1 MSLSEIPILFYLLC
15 EYHCEVLKHK
25 VECEDNI
32 SSAKDRL
39 LNAAKTGDVAL
50 IRSLLDGEVVG
61 IKTTKDGST
70 LTPLCISA
78 QRGHLAAVLYLL
90 RKEDDTELAEVS
102 QQALQVAKNDEIRR
116 TILEEPNRR
125 TNERA
130 EEAAKV
136 SASSVPASIP
146 AVFVDKKKCPRCQSG
161 GLCRTCPSSA
171 AKIKFKTITKT
182 KRKIVALNPSI
193 LLNEATTIK
202 PSDSVTDA
210 KMSGVEEE
218 EEEDEEGEEDEAGED
233 DEEEENVDQEG
244 NDPHAW
250 QTITTK
256 PKNDRSIM
264 TENQPRIRA
273 TGKLVPTALSS
284 KGSSSA
290 TSRSASVG
298 KSRTSGSEGSKK
310 DAIDAGKT
318 KEMVDDDYDDDA
330 EEEKLE
336 CRACGYLNP
345 VPFLHPICGVCESP
359 LDVDQPSSPS
369 PGRKV
374 EAREE
379 VPAHSLS
386 SDRAAAAAGRS
397 SGKGKALF
405 RSTHTPHPNGWSEWA
420 FPPTDQKAS
429 ATPAAPPKTW
439 KTLPSPAPQSNPSAP
454 SQTSQS
460 NSLDLPKTWKSLVEP
475 QKEPAVQGERAFPPL
490 APSQTIDGH
499 HPLPVEYFEMCDK
512 LNDLTAQ
519 SNHAPPSPSSPYPP
533 LYHIISFYNTTFS
546 TCYYCPQLNHSRREG
561 C

>member
-1 MSLSEIPILFYLLC
+1 MT
-15 EYHCEVLKHK
+15 YHCEVLKHK
-25 VECEDNI
+25 VEC
-32 SSAKDRL
+32 
-39 LNAAKTGDVAL
+39 DVAL
-50 IRSLLDGEVVG
+50 IRSLLDGDVVG

-90 RKEDDTELAEVS
+90 RKEDDMDLVEVS

-116 TILEEPNRR
+116 AILEEPNRR
-125 TNERA
+125 ANERA

-136 SASSVPASIP
+136 SSSSVPASIP
-146 AVFVDKKKCPRCQSG
+146 AVVVDKKKCPRCQSG

-202 PSDSVTDA
+202 PSDNVTDA

-290 TSRSASVG
+290 TSRSASAAAVG

-345 VPFLHPICGVCESP
+345 VPFLHPICGVCEGP
-359 LDVDQPSSPS
+359 LDVDQPSSLS

-386 SDRAAAAAGRS
+386 PDRAAAAAGRS

-405 RSTHTPHPNGWSEWA
+405 RSTHTPHPSGWSEWA

-439 KTLPSPAPQSNPSAP
+439 NTLPSPAPQFNQTALSQTPQSNPTAP

-460 NSLDLPKTWKSLVEP
+460 NSSDLPKTWKSLVEP

-490 APSQTIDGH
+490 APSQTVDGH

-519 SNHAPPSPSSPYPP
+519 VIMPPPP
-533 LYHIISFYNTTFS
+533 HPLFIPLFITSYRFITPHSLPAIIVHN
-546 TCYYCPQLNHSRREG
+546 
-561 C
+561 